1 MVKINSIDISPPL
14 INSSCA
20 WSSDLNQLQELYDS
34 PYTGA
39 VTTRTA
45 TVDGFKED
53 ESHTVCA
60 HVLKEWRVLL
70 ISFVQPHRSHSQA
83 RL

>member
-20 WSSDLNQLQELYDS
+20 WSSDLKQLQELYDS

-45 TVDGFKED
+45 TNDGFKED
-53 ESHTVCA
+53 ESHTVMA
-60 HVLKEWRVLL
+60 
-70 ISFVQPHRSHSQA
+70 F
-83 RL
+83 